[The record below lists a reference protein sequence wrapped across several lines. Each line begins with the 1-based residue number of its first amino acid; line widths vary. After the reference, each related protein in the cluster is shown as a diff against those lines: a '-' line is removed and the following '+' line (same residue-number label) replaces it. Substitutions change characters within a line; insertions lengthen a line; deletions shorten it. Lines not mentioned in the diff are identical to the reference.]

1 MDLVVVVL
9 SQSLLSASHLARAP
23 LQLFDL
29 RVWASRLTLN
39 FKIRQFITT
48 TIRSTLLC
56 SFFTCDS
63 LRVLGICSPAHLQLT
78 TSWPFHAIAQAK
90 ISLGI
95 SPSKPIMSGL
105 YAQQHVQRH
114 LSYSSAPSLFL
125 WDINSS
131 GISKNSSASICV
143 FENWSL
149 HCGGCQASISFLK
162 PREIT
167 GHNESDTELMLRVYR
182 QGDGK
187 SFRQ

>member
-48 TIRSTLLC
+48 TIRSTLLS

-63 LRVLGICSPAHLQLT
+63 LRVLGICSPVHLQLT

-131 GISKNSSASICV
+131 GMLEKLICIHLYVRKWVTPLWWVSSIDFFLEASR
-143 FENWSL
+143 N
-149 HCGGCQASISFLK
+149 
-162 PREIT
+162 
-167 GHNESDTELMLRVYR
+167 N
-182 QGDGK
+182 
-187 SFRQ
+187 